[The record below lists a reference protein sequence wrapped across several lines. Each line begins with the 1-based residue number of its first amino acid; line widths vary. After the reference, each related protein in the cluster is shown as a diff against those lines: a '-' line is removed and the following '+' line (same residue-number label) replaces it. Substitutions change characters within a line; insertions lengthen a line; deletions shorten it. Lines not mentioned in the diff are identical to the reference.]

1 VHVSWGEPGSAT
13 EKMMSALQRA
23 FYTLDA
29 MGKEEE
35 LHGKIFNAFHVE
47 RQPLYTENAILDF
60 LAKNGIDKQKYLAT
74 ANSFAVQSKIQRAK
88 QQFTNYGLDGVPNL
102 VVDGRFITSPGT
114 ASKSPNASE
123 QENGASALR
132 VMDQL
137 LAKVEAERGKTA
149 AASKKK

>member
-1 VHVSWGEPGSAT
+1 
-13 EKMMSALQRA
+13 MMSALQRA

-47 RQPLYTENAILDF
+47 RQPLYTENAVVDF
-60 LAKNGIDKQKYLAT
+60 LAKNGIDRQKYLAT
-74 ANSFAVQSKIQRAK
+74 ANSFAMQSKTQRAK
-88 QQFTNYGLDGVPNL
+88 QQYINYGVDRIGVPTL

-114 ASKSPNASE
+114 ASKGPNASE
-123 QENGASALR
+123 QENGASALH

-137 LAKVEAERGKTA
+137 LARIAAERGTA
-149 AASKKK
+149 VAAPQKK